1 MNPYIQRILE
11 LLGDKDPISVLQQT
25 PSRLEHV
32 LETLSPEGFETSHE
46 EGKWTAR
53 EILAHMADVEL
64 LMGYRL
70 RQAISES
77 ESVIQ
82 VIDQDTWAK
91 RYKKLEPSHSVETFR
106 ALRSWNLALF
116 STFGLED
123 WNKETTHPERGKET
137 VDLMVSFLAGHD
149 LNHLRQLEQIVKGGY
164 KVQG

>member
-1 MNPYIQRILE
+1 MNPYIERILSY
-11 LLGDKDPISVLQQT
+11 LGNQDPIAVLQQT
-25 PSRLEHV
+25 PSKLENL
-32 LETLSPEGFETSHE
+32 LESLTDFEVSYE

-70 RQAISES
+70 RQAVSEPNY
-77 ESVIQ
+77 VIQ
-82 VIDQDTWAK
+82 VMDQDTWAK
-91 RYKKLEPSHSVETFR
+91 RYKKLEPSLSVETFR

-123 WNKETTHPERGKET
+123 WNKETMHPERGKET

-149 LNHLRQLEQIVKGGY
+149 LNHLRQLEQIAR
-164 KVQG
+164 

>member
-1 MNPYIQRILE
+1 MNPYIQRILGY
-11 LLGDKDPISVLQQT
+11 LGDQDPISVLQQT
-25 PSRLEHV
+25 PGKLEHL
-32 LETLSPEGFETSHE
+32 LETLSAEDFETSYE
-46 EGKWTAR
+46 TGKWTTR

-77 ESVIQ
+77 DYVIQ
-82 VIDQDTWAK
+82 VMDQDTWAK

-106 ALRSWNLALF
+106 ALRSWNLAFF

-149 LNHLRQLEQIVKGGY
+149 LNHLGQLEQIVKSG
-164 KVQG
+164 V

>member
-1 MNPYIQRILE
+1 MNPYIERILSY
-11 LLGDKDPISVLQQT
+11 LGNQDPIAVLQQT
-25 PSRLEHV
+25 PSKLENL
-32 LETLSPEGFETSHE
+32 LESLTDFEVSYE

-70 RQAISES
+70 RQAVSEPS
-77 ESVIQ
+77 YVIQ
-82 VIDQDTWAK
+82 VMDQDTWAK
-91 RYKKLEPSHSVETFR
+91 RYKKLEPSLSVETFR

-123 WNKETTHPERGKET
+123 WNKETMHPERGKET

-149 LNHLRQLEQIVKGGY
+149 LNHLRQLEQIAR
-164 KVQG
+164 

>member
-1 MNPYIQRILE
+1 MNPYIERILGY
-11 LLGDKDPISVLQQT
+11 LGDQDPISVLQQT
-25 PSRLEHV
+25 PGKLEHL
-32 LETLSPEGFETSHE
+32 LETLSPADYEQSYEA
-46 EGKWTAR
+46 GKWTAR

-64 LMGYRL
+64 LLGYRL
-70 RQAISES
+70 RQAVSEANY
-77 ESVIQ
+77 VVQ
-82 VIDQDTWAK
+82 VMDQDTWAK

-149 LNHLRQLEQIVKGGY
+149 LNHLQQLEQIAESS
-164 KVQG
+164 

>member
-1 MNPYIQRILE
+1 MNPYIQRILSY
-11 LLGDKDPISVLQQT
+11 LGDQDPISVLQQT
-25 PSRLEHV
+25 PGKLEHL
-32 LETLSPEGFETSHE
+32 LETLTLEDFETSYE

-64 LMGYRL
+64 LLGYRL
-70 RQAISES
+70 RQAISEANHT
-77 ESVIQ
+77 VQ
-82 VIDQDTWAK
+82 VMDQDIWAT
-91 RYKKLEPSHSVETFR
+91 RYKKLEPSPSVETFR

-149 LNHLRQLEQIVKGGY
+149 LNHLGQLEQISKG
-164 KVQG
+164 V